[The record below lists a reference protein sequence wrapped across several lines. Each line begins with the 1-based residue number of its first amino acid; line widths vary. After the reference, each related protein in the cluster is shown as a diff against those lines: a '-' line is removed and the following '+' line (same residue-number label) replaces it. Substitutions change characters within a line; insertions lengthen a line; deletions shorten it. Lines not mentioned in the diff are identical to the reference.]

1 MRIIMTQAES
11 LAEQIE
17 KTITGPAW
25 YGLSLIESVGD
36 VSADEALFR
45 LDESSHSIWQQ
56 VWHLNNWIGVFHN
69 RLNGKEM
76 AWLPE
81 NEDWPST
88 KALNEQEW
96 KKAKDTV
103 VASHKR
109 FVEQARK
116 LSDSQLS
123 QQVPGKD
130 YPFAFMMQ
138 GIAQHVAYHVGQ
150 IVLVKKHL
158 KRVA

>member
-1 MRIIMTQAES
+1 MTPAES
-11 LAEQIE
+11 FADQIE
-17 KTITGPAW
+17 KSITGPAW
-25 YGLSLIESVGD
+25 YGLSLVEAIKD
-36 VSADEALFR
+36 VNAEQALVR
-45 LDESSHSIWQQ
+45 LDDSSHSIWQQ
-56 VWHLNNWIGVFHN
+56 IWHLNNWIAVFHN

-81 NEDWPST
+81 EEDWPST
-88 KALNEQEW
+88 KDLNEKEW
-96 KKAKDTV
+96 KNTRDTV

-116 LSDSQLS
+116 LSDSQLN

-130 YPFAFMMQ
+130 YSFAYMLQ

-158 KRVA
+158 KRVV